1 MRDKPRISG
10 FDHVAITVGDIEAAC
25 RFYRDLLGAETMSEY
40 EKNGRV
46 AVRQINLGGARLSV
60 HQAGNGI
67 ELVARHPTV
76 GAADICMRWDGG
88 IDSAVDLMRRNGV
101 EIVEGP
107 SPRENSE
114 GVPSHSIYIRDIDGN
129 LVELMAAD

>member
-1 MRDKPRISG
+1 MPRISG
-10 FDHVAITVGDIEAAC
+10 FDHVAITVSDIDAAC
-25 RFYRDLLGAETMSEY
+25 GFYRDLLGAEMVSEY
-40 EKNGRV
+40 KKDGKV

-67 ELVARHPTV
+67 DLVARHPTA

-88 IDSAVDLMRRNGV
+88 IDTVVDLMRRKGV

-114 GVPSHSIYIRDIDGN
+114 GIPSHSVYIRDLDGN

>member
-1 MRDKPRISG
+1 MPRISG
-10 FDHVAITVGDIEAAC
+10 FDHVAITVSDIDAAC
-25 RFYRDLLGAETMSEY
+25 RFYRDLLGAETVAEY
-40 EKNGRV
+40 KKDGKV
-46 AVRQINLGGARLSV
+46 LVRQINLGGARLSV

-67 ELVARHPTV
+67 DLVARRPTA
-76 GAADICMRWDGG
+76 GAADICMRWDGE
-88 IDSAVDLMRRNGV
+88 IDSVVDLMQRKGV

-114 GVPSHSIYIRDIDGN
+114 GVPSHSVYIRDLDGN